1 MPHLRLAAA
10 QLNTVVGDLS
20 GNVER
25 ILAALAASE
34 AAGADICVV
43 PELAIP
49 GYPPED
55 LLLKPGFVADNLT
68 ALEKVAAATRRCAVV
83 VGFVGAAPGG
93 VGLANAAAV
102 CAGGRVVGVYRKRF
116 LPNYGVFDEQRWFV
130 PSDEPPPLFGV
141 AGALVGVSICE
152 DVWFDDGPVAQAG
165 RAGADVV
172 VNLNASPY
180 NRGRRGERLAMLSG
194 RVAEAGCA
202 IAYVNQV
209 GGQDEL
215 VFDGD
220 SLIVAADGSLIGS
233 GLQFAEDLVV
243 VDLPIG
249 AQPPRAVTELLPRI
263 AVTEPGRTDH
273 LPLAAVAP
281 RPALSDHAEVYAA
294 LVLGTRDY
302 LRKNGFTEAVIG
314 LSGGIDSSLVA
325 TVAVDA
331 LGASRVH
338 GISMPSRYSSEGSRD
353 DASALAERLGID
365 LKTVSIE
372 EAHVAFS
379 SMLAPLLGREP
390 FGLTDENLQSRL
402 RGVLLMAVSN
412 AKGWIVLTTGNKSE
426 MATGYSTLYGD
437 SAGGFAVIKDVPKTL
452 VYELCR
458 YRNTQA
464 VLEGLPGPIPDSVL
478 DKPPSAELRPDQRDD
493 QSLPPYEELDPVLQ
507 GYVEGDRTAA
517 DLVAGGFRP
526 VRRGP
531 GGAPGRRRGV
541 QATPDASRRP
551 HHDQGLRQGP
561 AHAHHEPLP
570 VLGRRGVGGFGR
582 WLRRRS
588 AAKAWRG
595 IDELA
600 ELVGVYCWVENRI
613 FEICGAWASAPD
625 NDRRSRS
632 DDPDPALRVWC
643 AAVSRRHGLL
653 AARWAER
660 LPVRAGVDA
669 AALVAAPPGPL
680 PDALDALGTGADLS
694 AGVAALVQT
703 VLPRLQA
710 VYAAHGHT
718 ATPVSE
724 APVLEVLAAAQRVVG
739 GEVVVGRAL
748 VEGTAEGLTRD
759 AVLGEALER
768 AFAATS
774 VFPAVPTS

>member
-20 GNVER
+20 GSVER
-25 ILAALAASE
+25 VLAALAAAE

-55 LLLKPGFVADNLT
+55 LLLKPGFVADNVT
-68 ALEKVAAATRRCAVV
+68 ALEKVAAATGQCAVV

-93 VGLANAAAV
+93 IGLANAAAV

-130 PSDEPPPLFGV
+130 PSNEPPPLFGV
-141 AGALVGVSICE
+141 AGAWVGVSICE
-152 DVWFDDGPVAQAG
+152 DVWSDDGPVALAG
-165 RAGADVV
+165 RGGADVV

-180 NRGRRGERLAMLSG
+180 NRGRRAERLAMLSG

-220 SLIVAADGSLIGS
+220 SLVMAADGTLIGS
-233 GLQFAEDLVV
+233 GVQFAEDLVV
-243 VDLPIG
+243 VDLPVG
-249 AQPPRAVTELLPRI
+249 PHLPRAVTELLPRI
-263 AVTEPGRTDH
+263 VVTEPRRGDRP
-273 LPLAAVAP
+273 PLRLTPP

-302 LRKNGFTEAVIG
+302 LGKNGFSEALIG

-325 TVAVDA
+325 TIAVDA

-353 DASALAERLGID
+353 DAGALAERLGID
-365 LKTVSIE
+365 LKTVAIE
-372 EAHVAFS
+372 EAHVAFA

-402 RGVLLMAVSN
+402 RGVLLMAMSN

-458 YRNTQA
+458 YRNSLARSVGDAEPIPVA
-464 VLEGLPGPIPDSVL
+464 VLE
-478 DKPPSAELRPDQRDD
+478 KAPSAELRPDQRDD
-493 QSLPPYEELDPVLQ
+493 QSLPPYDVLDPLLEL
-507 GYVEGDRTAA
+507 YVEDDATAEEIIEM
-517 DLVAGGFRP
+517 GF
-526 VRRGP
+526 
-531 GGAPGRRRGV
+531 
-541 QATPDASRRP
+541 D
-551 HHDQGLRQGP
+551 
-561 AHAHHEPLP
+561 
-570 VLGRRGVGGFGR
+570 
-582 WLRRRS
+582 
-588 AAKAWRG
+588 
-595 IDELA
+595 
-600 ELVGVYCWVENRI
+600 
-613 FEICGAWASAPD
+613 
-625 NDRRSRS
+625 
-632 DDPDPALRVWC
+632 
-643 AAVSRRHGLL
+643 
-653 AARWAER
+653 
-660 LPVRAGVDA
+660 
-669 AALVAAPPGPL
+669 
-680 PDALDALGTGADLS
+680 
-694 AGVAALVQT
+694 
-703 VLPRLQA
+703 
-710 VYAAHGHT
+710 
-718 ATPVSE
+718 
-724 APVLEVLAAAQRVVG
+724 
-739 GEVVVGRAL
+739 RAL
-748 VEGTAEGLTRD
+748 VTRITRLVD
-759 AVLGEALER
+759 RSEYKRRQMPPGVR
-768 AFAATS
+768 ISKKAFGRDRRMPITNA
-774 VFPAVPTS
+774 FRPEN

>member
-10 QLNTVVGDLS
+10 QLNTVVGDLP

-25 ILAALAASE
+25 ILSALAAAE

-55 LLLKPGFVADNLT
+55 LLLKPGFIADNVA
-68 ALEKVAAATRRCAVV
+68 ALEKVAAATRHCAVV

-102 CAGGRVVGVYRKRF
+102 CAGGRVAGVYRKRF

-130 PSDEPPPLFGV
+130 PSDEPPALFGV
-141 AGALVGVSICE
+141 AGAWVGVSICE
-152 DVWFDDGPVAQAG
+152 DIWFDDGPVAQAG

-180 NRGRRGERLAMLSG
+180 NRGRRAERLAMLSG

-220 SLIVAADGSLIGS
+220 SLIVAADGTLVGS
-233 GLQFAEDLVV
+233 GVQFAEDLVV

-249 AQPPRAVTELLPRI
+249 THPPRAVTGLLPRI
-263 AVTEPGRTDH
+263 AVTEPRRADRP
-273 LPLAAVAP
+273 PLTRATT

-302 LRKNGFTEAVIG
+302 LGKNGFSEAVIG

-325 TVAVDA
+325 TIAVDA
-331 LGASRVH
+331 LGPSRVH
-338 GISMPSRYSSEGSRD
+338 GISMPSRYSSDGSRH
-353 DASALAERLGID
+353 DAEVLAERLGID
-365 LKTVSIE
+365 IRTVAIE
-372 EAHVAFS
+372 EAHVAFTA
-379 SMLAPLLGREP
+379 MLAPVLGREP
-390 FGLTDENLQSRL
+390 SGLTDENLQSRL

-507 GYVEGDRTAA
+507 GYVERDRTAA
-517 DLVAGGFRP
+517 ELVAEGFDP
-526 VRRGP
+526 SVVDQVVRLVDGAEYKRRQMPP
-531 GGAPGRRRGV
+531 GVRITTKA
-541 QATPDASRRP
+541 
-551 HHDQGLRQGP
+551 
-561 AHAHHEPLP
+561 
-570 VLGRRGVGGFGR
+570 FG
-582 WLRRRS
+582 
-588 AAKAWRG
+588 K
-595 IDELA
+595 
-600 ELVGVYCWVENRI
+600 
-613 FEICGAWASAPD
+613 
-625 NDRRSRS
+625 DRRMPITNRYRS
-632 DDPDPALRVWC
+632 
-643 AAVSRRHGLL
+643 S
-653 AARWAER
+653 AREE
-660 LPVRAGVDA
+660 
-669 AALVAAPPGPL
+669 
-680 PDALDALGTGADLS
+680 S
-694 AGVAALVQT
+694 AG
-703 VLPRLQA
+703 
-710 VYAAHGHT
+710 G
-718 ATPVSE
+718 
-724 APVLEVLAAAQRVVG
+724 
-739 GEVVVGRAL
+739 
-748 VEGTAEGLTRD
+748 
-759 AVLGEALER
+759 
-768 AFAATS
+768 
-774 VFPAVPTS
+774 